1 MVILSITVLTSA
13 VPRCENLQSNENI
26 TIIHNNIPLA
36 GTTATYSCIR
46 GELSGVT
53 QRMCLCDGIWSLPV
67 PTCMTPEGRDNV
79 TLCEVWILTNT
90 TVTVNY
96 QCYSHKK

>member
-26 TIIHNNIPLA
+26 TITHIDNPLA

-46 GELSGVT
+46 GELSAVT
-53 QRMCLCDGIWSLPV
+53 ERMCLCDGTWSLPV
-67 PTCMTPEGRDNV
+67 PTCMITEGRDNV
-79 TLCEVWILTNT
+79 
-90 TVTVNY
+90 
-96 QCYSHKK
+96 